1 MDIHQTEEQQVEQ
14 LKRIWNEYGNAIIA
28 GLVLGF
34 SGFIGYGY
42 YKDNKL
48 SQEME
53 VSENYQQVI
62 TLLEQNDDAF
72 QTRGQ
77 AFIKDNKQTNYAS
90 LTALALAKDS
100 AEHKDWAQVETYL
113 NQAIE
118 NTNNKGMQ
126 ALAKLRLARVQLE
139 TEQIELALQTLNGE
153 FPEAFK
159 AEREEIKG
167 DAYLLSGDN
176 AKARAAYQAA
186 LDASTEGSNPVLQ
199 MKLDNLAEHIVL
211 PK

>member
-48 SQEME
+48 SQEIE

-62 TLLEQNDDAF
+62 TLLEQDDEAF

-77 AFIKDNKQTNYAS
+77 DFIKNNSGTSYAS

-118 NTNNKGMQ
+118 NTTNKAMQ

-139 TEQIELALQTLNGE
+139 TKQIELALKTLNGE
-153 FPEAFK
+153 FPEAFN

-167 DAYLLSGDN
+167 DAYVLNGDK
-176 AKARAAYQAA
+176 AKARTAYQAA
-186 LDASTEGSNPVLQ
+186 LDASSAGTNPVLQ
-199 MKLDNLAEHIVL
+199 MKFDNLAEQIVL